1 LRALRSIINFLV
13 PELQS
18 IFSQAGLNISHVTM
32 TARKLPS
39 LNALRAFE
47 ASARHRRFTLA
58 GEELNVTAG
67 AVSHQVKALEEELGV
82 VLFERLSNQLRL
94 TQAGQRYLDVVGDA
108 FDRIERG
115 TRGLYAQADRRQLAI
130 STSPNFAAKWLVPR
144 LGEFTAQY
152 PEMALRLD
160 QSERHANFIRE
171 DIDVAIRYGE
181 GPWPG
186 LSCTRLGDEFLLP
199 VCAPS
204 LMAFRSLSELAG
216 AGLLHVNDRQA
227 WTDWLSGQG
236 EQEAAVAIGGGV
248 VFNQESAAVDAAMA
262 GQGVALARSSLV
274 AHALQQRRLVVPLAD
289 TLTLKQTA
297 QAYWLVYPQEGEMNG
312 NVAAFTHWLL
322 QSFEKDRQ
330 FWKELTGK

>member
-1 LRALRSIINFLV
+1 MLRSIINFLG

-18 IFSQAGLNISHVTM
+18 IFSQGGLNISHITM
-32 TARKLPS
+32 AARKLPS

-47 ASARHRRFTLA
+47 ASARHQRFTLA

-67 AVSHQVKALEEELGV
+67 AVSHQVKALEDELGI

-94 TQAGQRYLDVVGDA
+94 TPAGQRYLEVVGDA
-108 FDRIERG
+108 FDRIESG
-115 TRGLYAQADRRQLAI
+115 TRGLYAQADRQQLAI

-160 QSERHANFIRE
+160 QSERHTNFIRE
-171 DIDVAIRYGE
+171 QIDVAIRYGQ

-204 LMAFRSLSELAG
+204 LMAFRSLKEIAT
-216 AGLLHVNDRQA
+216 AGLLHMNDRQA
-227 WTDWLSGQG
+227 WADWFAEQG
-236 EQEAAVAIGGGV
+236 EPDESVAVSGGV
-248 VFNQESAAVDAAMA
+248 VFNQESAAVDAAVA

-274 AHALQQRRLVVPLAD
+274 AHALQQQRLIVPLASS
-289 TLTLKQTA
+289 LTLKQTEP
-297 QAYWLVYPQEGEMNG
+297 AYWLVYPQEGEMNG
-312 NVAAFTHWLL
+312 NVAAFTNWLL

>member
-1 LRALRSIINFLV
+1 
-13 PELQS
+13 
-18 IFSQAGLNISHVTM
+18 M

-47 ASARHRRFTLA
+47 ASARHQRFTLA

-67 AVSHQVKALEEELGV
+67 AISHQVKALEEELGV
-82 VLFERLSNQLRL
+82 VLFERLSNQLLL
-94 TQAGQRYLDVVGDA
+94 TEAGRRYLDVIGDA
-108 FDRIERG
+108 FDRIESG
-115 TRGLYAQADRRQLAI
+115 TRSLYTQADRQRLAI

-171 DIDVAIRYGE
+171 EIDVAIRYGE

-199 VCAPS
+199 VCAPA
-204 LMAFRSLSELAG
+204 LTPFRSLREIAG
-216 AGLLHVNDRQA
+216 ANLLHVDERHA
-227 WTDWLSGQG
+227 WTDWFTEHG
-236 EQEAAVAIGGGV
+236 EPVTISGGV
-248 VFNQESAAVDAAMA
+248 IFNQESAAVDAAMA

-274 AHALQQRRLVVPLAD
+274 AHALQQGRLMVPLAD
-289 TLTLKQTA
+289 ALTLKQTV

-312 NVAAFTHWLL
+312 NVAAFSNWLL

-330 FWKELTGK
+330 FWKELTGNN